1 MNFLEIVKETA
12 RLSGT
17 VDPRSVETVDAPGR
31 IGLIAA
37 LVRTAWT
44 QIQAETRAWRFLTV
58 ELPDTAELNVGES
71 ALTHQSLN
79 LTGPPPEP
87 VPNTV
92 YPPPWSDWI
101 IGEASGAAPW
111 TIWRKTPETGATLR
125 ADELRLLPVPYP
137 AFRES
142 YQRGVSVAEEGR
154 PQAIAVDTQDRLV
167 FWPKPTEDYL
177 LSGTYRRAPQM
188 LTDDDDEPIVADE
201 FHHLLVWAG
210 KLLLDHHDEAGN
222 AVLLS
227 DMNLPMTFQASMGA
241 LRSRYLNR
249 GLSIAARPIG
259 GTNPGGLGTSISI
272 TNIASSRSSVSFFE

>member
-1 MNFLEIVKETA
+1 VNYLEIVRETA

-17 VDPRSVETVDAPGR
+17 VDPRSVQTVNDGGR

-37 LVRTAWT
+37 LVRTAWQ

-58 ELPDTAELNVGES
+58 ELPEDATLPAGINALTAEGTSVRTSSVGTL
-71 ALTHQSLN
+71 APLPL
-79 LTGPPPEP
+79 
-87 VPNTV
+87 VPNA
-92 YPPPWSDWI
+92 PWSDWI
-101 IGEASGAAPW
+101 IGEAAGAAPW
-111 TIWRKTPETGATLR
+111 TIWRKTPEPGATPR
-125 ADELRLLPVPYP
+125 ADELRLLPVSYP

-142 YQRGVSVAEEGR
+142 YQRGVSVEEEGR
-154 PQAIAVDTQDRLV
+154 PQAIAVDTQDRVV
-167 FWPKPTEDYL
+167 FWPRPRVDYL

-188 LTDDDDEPIVADE
+188 LTDDDDVPIVAEE

-210 KLLLDHHDEAGN
+210 KLLLDHHDEADGS
-222 AVLLS
+222 VLLA

-272 TNIASSRSSVSFFE
+272 DVTSRSVSFFE